1 MAAEPPAL
9 PVLLTSSAP
18 DAPGSRAVP
27 AWPAAAQGAPLREPS
42 TRLLKPRAQER
53 AGAGSRGERA
63 APAVCRAGN
72 CAMAAPCSASAR
84 GVSQL
89 PLVFPGLRR
98 KGPVTR
104 GGGCPARP
112 PPAAE
117 GSRHLEPRWCSLRQH
132 THRLPGQRG
141 TRRRSSSDL
150 PQLEAFYSTRAVCFP
165 VLCKTDYVRFC
176 FFI

>member
-9 PVLLTSSAP
+9 PALLSSSAP
-18 DAPGSRAVP
+18 DAPSSRAVP
-27 AWPAAAQGAPLREPS
+27 AWPAAAQGAPLCEPS

-89 PLVFPGLRR
+89 PLVFTGLRR

-117 GSRHLEPRWCSLRQH
+117 GSRHLGPRWSLRQH
-132 THRLPGQRG
+132 TQCHGSG
-141 TRRRSSSDL
+141 ARREGPPPTCPNWKRSTPPEPFVSR
-150 PQLEAFYSTRAVCFP
+150 F
-165 VLCKTDYVRFC
+165 YVRR
-176 FFI
+176 IM